1 MKHLIE
7 LEKKPLPNYQTIAG
21 LAPPY
26 SEYSFFKNAEYY
38 PFRYDL
44 QRFSLLNAWWL
55 AELSTLAYSSPTFI
69 KPQLKAAELPT
80 IYPFEGKKEGTNGFL
95 AGNKHFIVLV
105 FRGTEV
111 LPRQGINFRNV
122 IRDLATDAE
131 FRLIK
136 SPHGGRAHE
145 GFQEALDEVWP
156 LVVQQLTKLKNKYPN
171 ATIWFTGHSL
181 GGALATLAA
190 DRYANIGKLQGVYI
204 YGAPRVGDAEFRD
217 SFNRRVNAYRIV
229 YHSDIVTV
237 LPPSDFGYKHV
248 GAAKFITSTGEIIDH
263 LGWWQE
269 LKALIFGELSQILTN
284 LADLEISDNLVVDHV
299 PQSIKDHI
307 PTYYAVSLWNSY
319 VDFAQQI

>member
-1 MKHLIE
+1 MK
-7 LEKKPLPNYQTIAG
+7 LEKKPLPHYQTLAG

-26 SEYSFFKNAEYY
+26 SEYTFFKNAQYY

-44 QRFSLLNAWWL
+44 QRFSILNAWWL
-55 AELSTLAYSSPTFI
+55 AEMATLAYSSPKFI
-69 KPQLKAAELPT
+69 KAQLKAAGLPT
-80 IYPFEGKKEGTNGFL
+80 VYPFAGKNEGTDGFVT
-95 AGNKHFIVLV
+95 GNKHFIMLV

-111 LPRQGINFRNV
+111 LPRQGANFHNALK
-122 IRDLATDAE
+122 DLATDAE

-136 SPHGGRAHE
+136 NAHGGCAHE

-156 LVVQQLTKLKNKYPN
+156 TVTQLLNKLKSKYPQ
-171 ATIWFTGHSL
+171 ASLWITGHSL

-190 DRYANIGKLQGVYI
+190 DRYANVDKLQGVYI

-229 YHSDIVTV
+229 YGSDIVTMV
-237 LPPSDFGYKHV
+237 PPNSFGYKHV
-248 GAAKFITSTGEIIDH
+248 GAAKFITPDGNIIDH

-269 LKALIFGELSQILTN
+269 LKNLIFGELPTVLANLTDWN
-284 LADLEISDNLVVDHV
+284 VSDNTLADVV
-299 PQSIKDHI
+299 PQSVKDHI

-319 VDFAQQI
+319 VDFAQED